1 MNAPPVS
8 RPPVSRP
15 RAEDK
20 IRAPFGW
27 PDSRPRDSSRCPSRF
42 HFLLVALWLG
52 ACTSSPPLR
61 QAKERTPT
69 AAETLSAYRSALEHD
84 DPASAYELL
93 APELKRRFSKEAW
106 RAEWDA
112 LKSERT
118 AQFRLLAELPQK
130 RWAAPKREQT
140 AQTQQHPSA
149 GNVKA
154 KAVIALPQGT
164 ALMLLPSPS
173 FGPSCRVCWSI
184 ANPDLAAVHAETPEK
199 ALELF
204 IHAIEQRNYRALLRL
219 LSFAQ
224 GQAIEQEI
232 RERTERLRTSLAQ
245 KKSFV
250 NPSTAIPPGPSA
262 LPPTGS
268 PSPTP
273 TFEIY
278 GDRIHYQYDPRFFI
292 DLVREKDGWRIL
304 DLN

>member
-8 RPPVSRP
+8 RPLVSRP

-27 PDSRPRDSSRCPSRF
+27 PDSRLRCPSRF
-42 HFLLVALWLG
+42 HCLLVALWLG
-52 ACTSSPPLR
+52 ACTSSLPLR
-61 QAKERTPT
+61 QAKERVLPP
-69 AAETLSAYRSALEHD
+69 AETLSAYRFALEHD

-93 APELKRRFSKEAW
+93 APELKRRFSKEVW

-112 LKSERT
+112 MKSERT
-118 AQFRLLAELPQK
+118 AQLKRLAEPPQK
-130 RWAAPKREQT
+130 RGATPQREQT
-140 AQTQQHPSA
+140 PQTKQHPSA
-149 GNVKA
+149 GSVEVKA
-154 KAVIALPQGT
+154 VVALPQGT

-204 IHAIEQRNYRALLRL
+204 IHALEQRNYRALLRL

-224 GQAIEQEI
+224 GQAIEQEL

-245 KKSFV
+245 KKSV
-250 NPSTAIPPGPSA
+250 PNPATAIPPGPSA
-262 LPPTGS
+262 LPPAGS

-273 TFEIY
+273 TFKIY

-304 DLN
+304 ETN